1 MPYIVSGDTTL
12 SKVDSDIYKADYGY
26 KYPDGLDLKP
36 GSKLHTK
43 IKDQLMSRARDSRNE
58 TSKRFPSW
66 RKIDQV
72 LTTYIPLKDK
82 DIQIKEKDSTKPVSI
97 IFPYTYS
104 MLEALLTYL
113 SLAFFQDPMLQYE
126 GTGPEDVQGAMLMEL
141 VIRLHCYKSKVPLAV
156 HTALRDSL
164 SYGIGLSTPAWTV
177 THGRRPIKSSI
188 ITQSDMSQSSEQQIE
203 WIDDVIF
210 EGNRLDSIDP
220 YMWFPDPSVSSDKVQ
235 DGEFVGWMVRD
246 NYMNTLSDEQSSP
259 QGMFNTKYLKHVK
272 DRRSTFS
279 VDESDRE
286 LKFKKTSP
294 PVVSS
299 LSPVDK
305 LYMYVNLIPKDWE
318 LGPGEY
324 PEKWMFCL
332 ASDEI
337 ILQAQKSNLAHG
349 MYPVSVASPEF
360 DGYSPTPIGRIEILS
375 GLQETLDWLF
385 NCYDKRTEV
394 LTSAGWLYISD
405 AKKLNAD
412 VATVDPTTG
421 VMWYEKPKQWF
432 EYDFD
437 GTLKLFESKRYSL
450 AVTENHNMFGKYR
463 RSSEKEFVKAADI
476 HSRSEWDEFKI
487 PTAVYFSGSQPDPIV
502 FDEIKPIRDRGNE
515 RRYPK
520 ATVYPYYLA
529 GFLGWF
535 LSDGSISQGKS
546 SGTYLA
552 SIKQVKERY
561 FSEIDFFTSNLP
573 FHVGKY
579 YNKKQKSYQWSI
591 TDKRFFNW
599 LKDNCYYGGTTGEF
613 KEVPEIIRHAD
624 RVTLGRFFESF
635 IHGDGHVYKDHEN
648 LVKIGVES
656 KQLAD
661 DLQEIAIK
669 LGYSCLMTT
678 TVSESGKPF
687 WYLSINKNAPW
698 ATIASRNSSD
708 MAYKDKI
715 YCFENSTHLTVVRRD
730 GKVSIC
736 GQSHT
741 ANVRKAINDMFVVDP
756 YLVNIEDIKDPKPG
770 KLIRLRRPA
779 WGKGVDKVVQQF
791 PVTDI
796 TKQNIADSA
805 YITQWMDRI
814 SGADQSM
821 SGAQRQGGPER
832 LTKGEFQGTR
842 GSAISRLQRLAMII
856 GMQYIQDIGTMF
868 AVHTQQFMSQEVYV
882 KAIGRNAESLI
893 NTFGQKDRIPV
904 SIYDLAINYDTIVRD
919 GSIPG
924 GNFSDAWLQL
934 FQTIGTSPEL
944 NQQFDVTRIFMYI
957 AQQLGAKNVEDFKR
971 NVNRINPTV
980 MPDEQVERE
989 VQAGNMIPTDEAF

>member
-12 SKVDSDIYKADYGY
+12 SKVGSDIYKADYEY

-82 DIQIKEKDSTKPVSI
+82 EIAIKEKDSTKPVSI

-126 GTGPEDVQGAMLMEL
+126 GTGPEDVQGAMLLEL

-177 THGRRPIKSSI
+177 TRGRRPVKSSI
-188 ITQSDMSQSSEQQIE
+188 ITQSDMGQSSEQQIE

-259 QGMFNTKYLKHVK
+259 QEMFNTKYLKHVK

-318 LGPGEY
+318 LGSSEY

-385 NCYDKRTEV
+385 N
-394 LTSAGWLYISD
+394 
-405 AKKLNAD
+405 
-412 VATVDPTTG
+412 
-421 VMWYEKPKQWF
+421 
-432 EYDFD
+432 
-437 GTLKLFESKRYSL
+437 
-450 AVTENHNMFGKYR
+450 
-463 RSSEKEFVKAADI
+463 
-476 HSRSEWDEFKI
+476 
-487 PTAVYFSGSQPDPIV
+487 
-502 FDEIKPIRDRGNE
+502 
-515 RRYPK
+515 
-520 ATVYPYYLA
+520 
-529 GFLGWF
+529 
-535 LSDGSISQGKS
+535 
-546 SGTYLA
+546 
-552 SIKQVKERY
+552 
-561 FSEIDFFTSNLP
+561 
-573 FHVGKY
+573 
-579 YNKKQKSYQWSI
+579 
-591 TDKRFFNW
+591 
-599 LKDNCYYGGTTGEF
+599 
-613 KEVPEIIRHAD
+613 
-624 RVTLGRFFESF
+624 
-635 IHGDGHVYKDHEN
+635 
-648 LVKIGVES
+648 
-656 KQLAD
+656 
-661 DLQEIAIK
+661 
-669 LGYSCLMTT
+669 
-678 TVSESGKPF
+678 
-687 WYLSINKNAPW
+687 
-698 ATIASRNSSD
+698 
-708 MAYKDKI
+708 
-715 YCFENSTHLTVVRRD
+715 
-730 GKVSIC
+730 
-736 GQSHT
+736 SHT

-796 TKQNIADSA
+796 TRQNIADSA

-821 SGAQRQGGPER
+821 SGAQRQGGPDR

-868 AVHTQQFMSQEVYV
+868 AVHTQQFMSKEVYV

-893 NTFGQKDRIPV
+893 STFGQKDRIPV

-944 NQQFDVTRIFMYI
+944 NQQFDITRIFMYI

-989 VQAGNMIPTDEAF
+989 VQAGNMIPTNEAF

>member
-26 KYPDGLDLKP
+26 KYPEGLDLKP

-82 DIQIKEKDSTKPVSI
+82 EKQIKEKDSTKPVSI

-126 GTGPEDVQGAMLMEL
+126 GTGPEDVQGAMLLEL

-177 THGRRPIKSSI
+177 THGRRPVKSSI
-188 ITQSDMSQSSEQQIE
+188 ITQSDMGQSSEQQIE

-246 NYMNTLSDEQSSP
+246 NYMNTLSDEQSFP
-259 QGMFNTKYLKHVK
+259 QEMFNTKYLKHVK

-318 LGPGEY
+318 LGPSEY

-385 NCYDKRTEV
+385 N
-394 LTSAGWLYISD
+394 
-405 AKKLNAD
+405 
-412 VATVDPTTG
+412 
-421 VMWYEKPKQWF
+421 
-432 EYDFD
+432 
-437 GTLKLFESKRYSL
+437 
-450 AVTENHNMFGKYR
+450 
-463 RSSEKEFVKAADI
+463 
-476 HSRSEWDEFKI
+476 
-487 PTAVYFSGSQPDPIV
+487 
-502 FDEIKPIRDRGNE
+502 
-515 RRYPK
+515 
-520 ATVYPYYLA
+520 
-529 GFLGWF
+529 
-535 LSDGSISQGKS
+535 
-546 SGTYLA
+546 
-552 SIKQVKERY
+552 
-561 FSEIDFFTSNLP
+561 
-573 FHVGKY
+573 
-579 YNKKQKSYQWSI
+579 
-591 TDKRFFNW
+591 
-599 LKDNCYYGGTTGEF
+599 
-613 KEVPEIIRHAD
+613 
-624 RVTLGRFFESF
+624 
-635 IHGDGHVYKDHEN
+635 
-648 LVKIGVES
+648 
-656 KQLAD
+656 
-661 DLQEIAIK
+661 
-669 LGYSCLMTT
+669 
-678 TVSESGKPF
+678 
-687 WYLSINKNAPW
+687 
-698 ATIASRNSSD
+698 
-708 MAYKDKI
+708 
-715 YCFENSTHLTVVRRD
+715 
-730 GKVSIC
+730 
-736 GQSHT
+736 SHT

-796 TKQNIADSA
+796 TRQNIADSA

-893 NTFGQKDRIPV
+893 STFGQKDRIPV

-944 NQQFDVTRIFMYI
+944 NQQFDITRIFMYI

-989 VQAGNMIPTDEAF
+989 VQAGNMIPTNEAF

>member
-82 DIQIKEKDSTKPVSI
+82 EIQIKEKDSTKPVSI

-141 VIRLHCYKSKVPLAV
+141 VIRLHCYKSKVPLAI

-188 ITQSDMSQSSEQQIE
+188 ITQSDMGQSSEQQIE

-259 QGMFNTKYLKHVK
+259 QEMFNTKYLKHVK

-332 ASDEI
+332 AADEV

-385 NCYDKRTEV
+385 N
-394 LTSAGWLYISD
+394 
-405 AKKLNAD
+405 
-412 VATVDPTTG
+412 
-421 VMWYEKPKQWF
+421 
-432 EYDFD
+432 
-437 GTLKLFESKRYSL
+437 
-450 AVTENHNMFGKYR
+450 
-463 RSSEKEFVKAADI
+463 
-476 HSRSEWDEFKI
+476 
-487 PTAVYFSGSQPDPIV
+487 
-502 FDEIKPIRDRGNE
+502 
-515 RRYPK
+515 
-520 ATVYPYYLA
+520 
-529 GFLGWF
+529 
-535 LSDGSISQGKS
+535 
-546 SGTYLA
+546 
-552 SIKQVKERY
+552 
-561 FSEIDFFTSNLP
+561 
-573 FHVGKY
+573 
-579 YNKKQKSYQWSI
+579 
-591 TDKRFFNW
+591 
-599 LKDNCYYGGTTGEF
+599 
-613 KEVPEIIRHAD
+613 
-624 RVTLGRFFESF
+624 
-635 IHGDGHVYKDHEN
+635 
-648 LVKIGVES
+648 
-656 KQLAD
+656 
-661 DLQEIAIK
+661 
-669 LGYSCLMTT
+669 
-678 TVSESGKPF
+678 
-687 WYLSINKNAPW
+687 
-698 ATIASRNSSD
+698 
-708 MAYKDKI
+708 
-715 YCFENSTHLTVVRRD
+715 
-730 GKVSIC
+730 
-736 GQSHT
+736 SHT

-796 TKQNIADSA
+796 TRQNIADSA

-868 AVHTQQFMSQEVYV
+868 AVHTQQFMSKEVYV

-904 SIYDLAINYDTIVRD
+904 SIYDLAVNYDTIVRD

-944 NQQFDVTRIFMYI
+944 NQQFDTTRIFMYI

>member
-1 MPYIVSGDTTL
+1 
-12 SKVDSDIYKADYGY
+12 
-26 KYPDGLDLKP
+26 
-36 GSKLHTK
+36 
-43 IKDQLMSRARDSRNE
+43 MSRARDSRNE

-82 DIQIKEKDSTKPVSI
+82 EIQIKEKDSTKPVSI

-141 VIRLHCYKSKVPLAV
+141 VIRLHCYKSKVPLAI

-188 ITQSDMSQSSEQQIE
+188 ITQSDMGQSSEQQIE

-259 QGMFNTKYLKHVK
+259 QEMFNTKYLKHVK

-332 ASDEI
+332 AADEV

-385 NCYDKRTEV
+385 N
-394 LTSAGWLYISD
+394 
-405 AKKLNAD
+405 
-412 VATVDPTTG
+412 
-421 VMWYEKPKQWF
+421 
-432 EYDFD
+432 
-437 GTLKLFESKRYSL
+437 
-450 AVTENHNMFGKYR
+450 
-463 RSSEKEFVKAADI
+463 
-476 HSRSEWDEFKI
+476 
-487 PTAVYFSGSQPDPIV
+487 
-502 FDEIKPIRDRGNE
+502 
-515 RRYPK
+515 
-520 ATVYPYYLA
+520 
-529 GFLGWF
+529 
-535 LSDGSISQGKS
+535 
-546 SGTYLA
+546 
-552 SIKQVKERY
+552 
-561 FSEIDFFTSNLP
+561 
-573 FHVGKY
+573 
-579 YNKKQKSYQWSI
+579 
-591 TDKRFFNW
+591 
-599 LKDNCYYGGTTGEF
+599 
-613 KEVPEIIRHAD
+613 
-624 RVTLGRFFESF
+624 
-635 IHGDGHVYKDHEN
+635 
-648 LVKIGVES
+648 
-656 KQLAD
+656 
-661 DLQEIAIK
+661 
-669 LGYSCLMTT
+669 
-678 TVSESGKPF
+678 
-687 WYLSINKNAPW
+687 
-698 ATIASRNSSD
+698 
-708 MAYKDKI
+708 
-715 YCFENSTHLTVVRRD
+715 
-730 GKVSIC
+730 
-736 GQSHT
+736 SHT

-796 TKQNIADSA
+796 TRQNIADSA

-868 AVHTQQFMSQEVYV
+868 AVHTQQFMSKEVYV

-904 SIYDLAINYDTIVRD
+904 SIYDLAVNYDTIVRD

-944 NQQFDVTRIFMYI
+944 NQQFDTTRIFMYI